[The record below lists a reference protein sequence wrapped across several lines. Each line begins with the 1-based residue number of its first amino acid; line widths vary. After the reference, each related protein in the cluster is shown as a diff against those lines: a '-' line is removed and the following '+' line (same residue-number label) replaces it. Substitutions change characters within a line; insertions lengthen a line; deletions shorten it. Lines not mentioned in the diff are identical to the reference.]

1 MINWCSGTFWYIQ
14 QLRRRCPPSEKE
26 RENIEFVCKKKLS
39 LPALIGIGVVAAA
52 VIAAVIL
59 LSSGLAGQRH
69 SDPEI
74 SVSAQLERVIN
85 VSELSTYTAVYNG
98 IAEVKNEDNPEET
111 EYYVSY
117 EARVNAGF
125 DMEKISVEADEEEK
139 IIRITIPEIT
149 ITKIEVDIAS
159 LDFIFCNDAANA
171 STVTQ
176 EAYRA
181 CEEDVRAETE
191 RQTAIL
197 ELARQNAVNVLTAL
211 TTPLVDQ
218 LDEPYTLEIA

>member
-1 MINWCSGTFWYIQ
+1 M
-14 QLRRRCPPSEKE
+14 
-26 RENIEFVCKKKLS
+26 
-39 LPALIGIGVVAAA
+39 
-52 VIAAVIL
+52 
-59 LSSGLAGQRH
+59 
-69 SDPEI
+69 
-74 SVSAQLERVIN
+74 
-85 VSELSTYTAVYNG
+85 
-98 IAEVKNEDNPEET
+98 
-111 EYYVSY
+111 
-117 EARVNAGF
+117 NAGF

-159 LDFIFCNDAANA
+159 LDFIFYNDAANA

>member
-1 MINWCSGTFWYIQ
+1 M
-14 QLRRRCPPSEKE
+14 
-26 RENIEFVCKKKLS
+26 
-39 LPALIGIGVVAAA
+39 AAA

-159 LDFIFCNDAANA
+159 LDFIFYNDAANA